1 VVQVVLISYHTGCVV
16 LIQFSH
22 APKQPDNPAIR
33 HVFEPHASAAPRHVR
48 LDVCV
53 RAWTLRMVRG

>member
-1 VVQVVLISYHTGCVV
+1 MVQVVLIK
-16 LIQFSH
+16 FSH

-33 HVFEPHASAAPRHVR
+33 HVLEPHASAAPRRVR

-53 RAWTLRMVRG
+53 RAWALRMVRG